1 VQHIDV
7 DPFNWKNNFITLRRE
22 EEKTVIGH
30 KDISSWS
37 IVIILEHLISSG
49 NDNCPVFFL
58 ASVVL
63 LEQEC
68 LTFRQHA
75 SHMNP
80 IYPY

>member
-1 VQHIDV
+1 MQHINV
-7 DPFNWKNNFITLRRE
+7 DSFNWNKNFITPRRE

-49 NDNCPVFFL
+49 NDNCPVFL
-58 ASVVL
+58 LVSVVL

-68 LTFRQHA
+68 LIFRRHS
-75 SHMNP
+75 SHVKP